1 MDIVGVLILL
11 ISGCLLLGSFSVRID
26 VRRRWVCGDGV
37 IGLGLGF
44 VCYLICTHVHDL
56 TVNIIPPGL
65 YTQMS

>member
-37 IGLGLGF
+37 IGLGLGLVGYF
-44 VCYLICTHVHDL
+44 NLHTCA
-56 TVNIIPPGL
+56 
-65 YTQMS
+65 